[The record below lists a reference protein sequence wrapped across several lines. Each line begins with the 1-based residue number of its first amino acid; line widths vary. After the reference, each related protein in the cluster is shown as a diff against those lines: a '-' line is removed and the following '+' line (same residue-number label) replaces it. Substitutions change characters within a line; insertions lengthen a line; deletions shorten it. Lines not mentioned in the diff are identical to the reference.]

1 MGITANTYQAEQ
13 WRTVDI
19 TITTQKHYVSP
30 FEDVD
35 VTGLFTGPDG
45 QQLKLLAFW
54 DGGGTWVLR
63 FAPTSVGTWS
73 CEVSSTDTDNTD
85 FTGTVTVTCVPYT
98 GTLAMYQHGFLR
110 VSEDKDYLEHADG
123 TPFFWLGDTHWTFVT
138 EERFDESNWPGAAPS
153 RNDLISGAV
162 LPSLGESQF
171 KACVDKR
178 VQQKFTVYQC
188 NFRDGKQDGY
198 FGRNLN
204 LMQEMEHGFLPNIKE
219 FQENVDKKMK
229 YLADQGLLI
238 AVGYAWGYD
247 MPVGGV
253 ERYKKMAKYTAARY
267 GAYPVVWT
275 LAGELPG
282 YMGDLEEN
290 TRLWNEV
297 ARECARWN
305 AYGNLQSVHLACAR
319 PFPQIYENE
328 DWFDFAMSQAGHG
341 DYDMAQSMYSEFKE
355 MYAGHP
361 VLESEGNY
369 EGAASNEYSSRPITA
384 AMMRRL
390 AYLIMQSGG
399 CGYTYGALG
408 VWELQW
414 EKGVGG
420 IGWGDLAWW
429 DGLNLPG
436 ANQLTIFRDF
446 YESVNWSQLK
456 PLPKEKAETKS
467 FFMEASNRS
476 MIYFTGDASMRTI
489 VGYMSETSMRSFVL
503 RGLTANEYH
512 IWEMDP
518 ATGEKTEK
526 EQTFRPVDGVLE
538 YSSEELFGNKSDR
551 LVVVEAVN

>member
-1 MGITANTYQAEQ
+1 MCITGIAGGRCQAEQ

-19 TITTQKHYVSP
+19 SITTTKEYRSP

-35 VTGLFTGPDG
+35 VFGMFEGPDG
-45 QQLKLLAFW
+45 QRIRLLAFW

-63 FAPTSVGTWS
+63 FAPTAVGTWIGTIG
-73 CEVSSTDTDNTD
+73 STDEKNAD
-85 FTGTVTVTCVPYT
+85 FAGTVTVECVPYQ

-110 VSEDKDYLEHADG
+110 VSADRDYLEHADG

-138 EERFDESNWPGAAPS
+138 EERFDESNCP
-153 RNDLISGAV
+153 RYK
-162 LPSLGESQF
+162 SQF
-171 KACVDKR
+171 QACVDKR
-178 VQQKFTVYQC
+178 VAQKFTVYQC

-198 FGRNLN
+198 FGRNVN
-204 LMQEMEHGFLPNIKE
+204 LMQETDHGFVPNVKE

-253 ERYKKMAKYTAARY
+253 ERYKRMAKYTAARY
-267 GAYPVVWT
+267 GAYPVAWT

-290 TRLWNEV
+290 VRLWNEV
-297 ARECARWN
+297 AKECRRWN
-305 AYGNLQSVHLACAR
+305 AYGNLQSAHLACDR
-319 PFPQIYENE
+319 PFPKIYENE
-328 DWFDFAMSQAGHG
+328 EWFDFAMSQAGHG
-341 DYDMAQSMYSEFKE
+341 DFDMAQSMYSEFKE

-369 EGAASNEYSSRPITA
+369 EGAASNEYTSRPITD

-399 CGYTYGALG
+399 CGYTYGSLG

-429 DGLNLPG
+429 DGLELPG
-436 ANQLTIFRDF
+436 ADQLTIFRDF
-446 YESVNWSQLK
+446 YESVGWNRLK
-456 PLPKEKAETKS
+456 PLPKERAETKS

-476 MIYFTGDASMRTI
+476 MIYFTGDAAMRTI

-503 RGLTANEYH
+503 RGLTAEAYR

-518 ATGEKTEK
+518 ATGERTVK
-526 EQTFRPVDGVLE
+526 EEQLCPADGVLE
-538 YSSEELFGNKSDR
+538 YQSEELFGNKKDR
-551 LVVVEAVN
+551 LVVIEAADG

>member
-1 MGITANTYQAEQ
+1 MGITAKTYQAEQ

-19 TITTQKHYVSP
+19 SITTKKKYSSP

-35 VTGLFTGPDG
+35 VTGVFTGLDG
-45 QQLKLLAFW
+45 QQLRLLAFW
-54 DGGGTWVLR
+54 DGDGTWVLR
-63 FAPTSVGTWS
+63 FAPTVLGTWV
-73 CEVSSTDTDNTD
+73 CEVNSTDSENSD
-85 FTGTVTVTCVPYT
+85 FTGTVTVECVPYT
-98 GTLAMYQHGFLR
+98 GSLAMYQHGFLR

-138 EERFDESNWPGAAPS
+138 EERFDESNCPEY
-153 RNDLISGAV
+153 
-162 LPSLGESQF
+162 ESQF

-188 NFRDGKQDGY
+188 NFRDGKKDGY

-204 LMQEMEHGFLPNIKE
+204 LMQETDKAGRHGFIPNIKE
-219 FQENVDKKMK
+219 FQENVDKKMQ

-253 ERYKKMAKYTAARY
+253 ERYKRMAKYTAARY
-267 GAYPVVWT
+267 GAYPVAWT

-282 YMGDLEEN
+282 YMGDLEEI
-290 TRLWNEV
+290 TRLWNDV
-297 ARECARWN
+297 AKECERWD
-305 AYGNLQSVHLACAR
+305 AYGSLQSTHLACDR
-319 PFPQIYENE
+319 PFPKIYENE
-328 DWFDFAMSQAGHG
+328 SWFDFAMSQAGHG
-341 DYDMAQSMYSEFKE
+341 DFDMAQTMYSEFKQ

-369 EGAASNEYSSRPITA
+369 EGAASNEYSSRPITD

-399 CGYTYGALG
+399 CGYTYGSLG

-420 IGWGDLAWW
+420 IGWGDMAWW

-436 ANQLTIFRDF
+436 VDQLTIFRDF
-446 YESVNWSQLK
+446 YESVGWSRLK

-467 FFMEASNRS
+467 FFMEATNRS
-476 MIYFTGDASMRTI
+476 QIYFTGDADMRTI

-503 RGLTANEYH
+503 RELTAGEYR

-518 ATGEKTEK
+518 ATGEKTELN
-526 EQTFRPVDGVLE
+526 QVFRPVDGVLE
-538 YSSEELFGNKSDR
+538 YSSDELFGNKKDR
-551 LVVVEAVN
+551 LVVIEAIH